1 MTWRTAWPGQ
11 ANTDITTYYRRLRGR
26 DSRIHADQ
34 DDMYSP
40 PLWLMVCP
48 VM

>member
-1 MTWRTAWPGQ
+1 MMWRTAWPGE
-11 ANTDITTYYRRLRGR
+11 ANTDIANFYRRLGR